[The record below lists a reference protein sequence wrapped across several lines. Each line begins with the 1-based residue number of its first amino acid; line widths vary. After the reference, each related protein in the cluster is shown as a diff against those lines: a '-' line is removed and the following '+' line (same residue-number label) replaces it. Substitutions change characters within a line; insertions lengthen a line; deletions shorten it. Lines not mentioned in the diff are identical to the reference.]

1 MGIID
6 IVLEVFE
13 KAIDAEAEL
22 QVKYDEDP
30 VKHFKLREKIRKG
43 YFRKLKLLLCDSLE
57 E

>member
-30 VKHFKLREKIRKG
+30 VKHFKLREKIRKS